1 MTEERNENINEDWS
15 DLNPDDVEVVYE
27 EPEEQE
33 GFVEERGGEAPGI
46 EETEAP
52 EGPAEKNEKYLRLYA
67 EFENYKKRMLKDKEE
82 LVKYANESLIYDL
95 LPSLDNLETA
105 LKHAND
111 NEDSKGL
118 VEGVE
123 MTLRELYRTLEK
135 FGLKQIEAEGMPFNP
150 EFHHAISQV
159 ERNDIEEKMVVEQ
172 FRSGFIY
179 RDKVLRAALVS
190 VSQKT
195 SDKSEDKEVTENNES
210 KEES

>member
-1 MTEERNENINEDWS
+1 LTEERDEDLLDIS
-15 DLNPDDVEVVYE
+15 PDDVEVVFEEPDVDEGFVEGQAGETSELE
-27 EPEEQE
+27 EPEE
-33 GFVEERGGEAPGI
+33 
-46 EETEAP
+46 P
-52 EGPAEKNEKYLRLYA
+52 EGDEKYLRLYA
-67 EFENYKKRMLKDKEE
+67 EFENYKKRMIKDKEE
-82 LVKYANESLIYDL
+82 LVKFASESLIYDL

-111 NEDSKGL
+111 DETSKGL

-159 ERNDIEEKMVVEQ
+159 ERDDMEEKMVVEQ
-172 FRSGFIY
+172 FRSGFTY
-179 RDKVLRAALVS
+179 RDKVLRAAMVS
-190 VSQKT
+190 VSQKA
-195 SDKSEDKEVTENNES
+195 SDSDEEAEETENNES

>member
-1 MTEERNENINEDWS
+1 LTEEREENLS
-15 DLNPDDVEVVYE
+15 DLSSDDIEVVFE
-27 EPEEQE
+27 ELEEQE
-33 GFVEERGGEAPGI
+33 GFVEEQAGEAPEP
-46 EETEAP
+46 EEPEAP
-52 EGPAEKNEKYLRLYA
+52 EGPVGENEKYLRLYA
-67 EFENYKKRMLKDKEE
+67 EFENYKKRMVKDKEE
-82 LVKYANESLIYDL
+82 LARFANESLIYDL

-111 NEDSKGL
+111 DEASKGL

-123 MTLRELYRTLEK
+123 ITLREFYRILEK

-159 ERNDIEEKMVVEQ
+159 ERNDMEEKMVVEK
-172 FRSGFIY
+172 FRSGFMY

-190 VSQKT
+190 VSQKPP
-195 SDKSEDKEVTENNES
+195 DKIEEAEENENNEF